1 MIVVTGA
8 AGRMGRQVLQRL
20 VDEGT
25 EVRGTDKVS
34 FDDSPA
40 PYIQADLCDPD
51 KAREVVKGADALI
64 HMGAIPGVAYSSGM
78 PPEISPTDVF
88 ENNVQSDFNIMMA
101 ASDEKIQR
109 IVFSSSALAMGWAH
123 DPSAFVPKY
132 LPLDEEHPLM
142 PFETYGL
149 SKQIGENIAGMIS
162 RNSSMSV
169 ASLRFTNTPFPEVQ
183 AEFPWPAPTPENPT
197 TLVMWAF
204 ADQRD
209 VVEMHLLALRGVFE
223 GHEPFLIAHPKTR
236 FQEPTL
242 DLIRQNFGSQV
253 EIRGELQGNASVI
266 STEKAQRMLG
276 FKPLQN
282 WNEPNLTLVDNI

>member
-25 EVRGTDKVS
+25 EVRGTDKVA

-51 KAREVVKGADALI
+51 KAREVLKGADALI
-64 HMGAIPGVAYSSGM
+64 HMGAIPGPAVKDLHEYNAAYSA
-78 PPEISPTDVF
+78 ISPTDVF
-88 ENNVQSDFNIMMA
+88 EINVQSTFNIMMA

-109 IVFSSSALAMGWAH
+109 MVFSSSAFAMGWAH

-132 LPLDEEHPLM
+132 LPLDEEHPLI

-169 ASLRFTNTPFPEVQ
+169 ASLRFTNAPLPEVQ

-197 TLVMWAF
+197 TLVMWAY

-209 VVEMHLLALRGVFE
+209 VVEMHLLALRGEFE
-223 GHEPFLIAHPKTR
+223 GHEPFLIAQPKTR

-276 FKPLQN
+276 FKPRQH
-282 WNEPNLTLVDNI
+282 WNEP

>member
-25 EVRGTDKVS
+25 EVLGTDKVA

-51 KAREVVKGADALI
+51 KAREVLKGADALI
-64 HMGAIPGVAYSSGM
+64 HMGAIPGPAGPNLHEYNAAI
-78 PPEISPTDVF
+78 PPAISLTDVF
-88 ENNVQSDFNIMMA
+88 EINVQSAFNIMMA

-109 IVFSSSALAMGWAH
+109 MVFSSSAFAMGWAR

-149 SKQIGENIAGMIS
+149 SKQLGENIAGMIS
-162 RNSSMSV
+162 RNSSMSI
-169 ASLRFTNTPFPEVQ
+169 ASLRFTNVASPEVQ
-183 AEFPWPAPTPENPT
+183 AEFPWPAPTPEDPR
-197 TLVMWAF
+197 TLVLWAY

-209 VVEMHLLALRGVFE
+209 VVEMHLLALRGEFE
-223 GHEPFLIAHPKTR
+223 GHEPFLIAQPKTR
-236 FQEPTL
+236 FQESTL

-276 FKPLQN
+276 FKPRQH
-282 WNEPNLTLVDNI
+282 WNEP

>member
-1 MIVVTGA
+1 
-8 AGRMGRQVLQRL
+8 
-20 VDEGT
+20 
-25 EVRGTDKVS
+25 
-34 FDDSPA
+34 
-40 PYIQADLCDPD
+40 
-51 KAREVVKGADALI
+51 
-64 HMGAIPGVAYSSGM
+64 
-78 PPEISPTDVF
+78 
-88 ENNVQSDFNIMMA
+88 
-101 ASDEKIQR
+101 
-109 IVFSSSALAMGWAH
+109 
-123 DPSAFVPKY
+123 
-132 LPLDEEHPLM
+132 M

-183 AEFPWPAPTPENPT
+183 AEFPWPAPTPENPM
-197 TLVMWAF
+197 TLMTWAY

-209 VVEMHLLALRGVFE
+209 VVEMHLLALRGEFE
-223 GHEPFLIAHPKTR
+223 GHEPFLIAQPKTR

-276 FKPLQN
+276 FKPRQN
-282 WNEPNLTLVDNI
+282 WNEPN

>member
-25 EVRGTDKVS
+25 EVRGTDKVA

-51 KAREVVKGADALI
+51 KAREVLKGADALI
-64 HMGAIPGVAYSSGM
+64 HMGAIPGAAGAPGM
-78 PPEISPTDVF
+78 PPAISPTDVF
-88 ENNVQSDFNIMMA
+88 ENNVQSTFNIMMA

-109 IVFSSSALAMGWAH
+109 VVFSSSALAINWEPYPLG
-123 DPSAFVPKY
+123 FVPKY

-142 PFETYGL
+142 PFDTYGL
-149 SKQIGENIAGMIS
+149 SKQIGENIAEMIS
-162 RNSSMSV
+162 QTSSMSV

-183 AEFPWPAPTPENPT
+183 AEFPWPAPTPENPL
-197 TLVMWAF
+197 TLMTWAY

-209 VVEMHLLALRGVFE
+209 VVEMHLLALRGEFE
-223 GHEPFLIAHPKTR
+223 GHEPFLIAQPKTR
-236 FQEPTL
+236 FQESTL

-266 STEKAQRMLG
+266 STAKAQRMLG
-276 FKPLQN
+276 FKPRQH
-282 WNEPNLTLVDNI
+282 WNEP

>member
-8 AGRMGRQVLQRL
+8 AGVMGRQVLQRL

-25 EVRGTDKVS
+25 EVLGTDKVS

-51 KAREVVKGADALI
+51 KAREVLKGADALI
-64 HMGAIPGVAYSSGM
+64 HMGAIPGAAGAPGM
-78 PPEISPTDVF
+78 PPAISPTDVF
-88 ENNVQSDFNIMMA
+88 ENNVQSTFNIMMA

-109 IVFSSSALAMGWAH
+109 VVFSSSAFAMGWAH

-142 PFETYGL
+142 PFDTYGL
-149 SKQIGENIAGMIS
+149 SKQIGESIAEMIS
-162 RNSSMSV
+162 QTSSMSV

-183 AEFPWPAPTPENPT
+183 AEFPWPAPTPENPL
-197 TLVMWAF
+197 TLMTWAY

-209 VVEMHLLALRGVFE
+209 VVEMHLLALRGEFE
-223 GHEPFLIAHPKTR
+223 GHEPFLIAQPKTR

-242 DLIRQNFGSQV
+242 DLIRHNFGSQV
-253 EIRGELQGNASVI
+253 EIRGELKGNASVV

-276 FKPLQN
+276 FKPRQH
-282 WNEPNLTLVDNI
+282 WNEP